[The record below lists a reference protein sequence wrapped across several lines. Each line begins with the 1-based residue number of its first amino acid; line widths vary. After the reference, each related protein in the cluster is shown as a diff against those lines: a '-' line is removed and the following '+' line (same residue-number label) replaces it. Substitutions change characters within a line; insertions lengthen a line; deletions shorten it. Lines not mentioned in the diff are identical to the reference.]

1 MFLPLPDLQAVFVYF
16 RQSILTVDGAPVWW
30 YYDYI

>member
-1 MFLPLPDLQAVFVYF
+1 MFLPLPDLQAIFVCF
-16 RQSILTVDGAPVWW
+16 RQSILTVDVALVWW